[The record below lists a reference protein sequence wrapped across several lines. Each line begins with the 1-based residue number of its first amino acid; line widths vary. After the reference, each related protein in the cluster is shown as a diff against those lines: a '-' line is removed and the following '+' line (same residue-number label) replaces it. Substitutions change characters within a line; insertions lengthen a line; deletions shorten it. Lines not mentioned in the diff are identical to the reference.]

1 MTAMIDALTCP
12 SCGSNAVSTE
22 WRNLDPKTGKPTKTP
37 LMTSLLSSL
46 LALAGVI
53 WLLLLVVMLIDPTP
67 GVSFG
72 GLDLFLT
79 LASVGAII
87 NFAQMLRQTLAR
99 GRQKSRFCWCR
110 TCANEWVD
118 QTGRAASG
126 ARWASPLPAGSIPIS
141 PPAVAVPPASPVP
154 AAMTAAAAP
163 EPPVVAHGPAEGWGL
178 RWMME
183 AIRAMPLPEKLR
195 GWDQVIS
202 VECQDQPDLW
212 YRLVVQ
218 GDQWQVL
225 AGQTSRPTLRLVASK
240 EEDLARRF
248 ALGYAGA
255 VGYSLL
261 LPSGLTAGPGSGLK
275 VNALIMGIT
284 GYLSSAQAPA
294 LAVWQAARMAR
305 KYGIDNSMPV
315 GRLVAA
321 LESADAEARKAA
333 ADALEA
339 SGWTPPP
346 EKAEAYWA
354 AKQDWD
360 RAWTVVA
367 PAAPADIPARV
378 EYLLGHLKRKDL
390 RKSPTA
396 VRSLVNALVDL
407 GPAAMPNLFEH
418 YKHAGFDTTLLI
430 NMASAMTGIFDSPR
444 PLEQQIELLKYPLKP
459 GQRNL
464 ENKLAAAGSGIV
476 EPLIIALRDENVE
489 LRRSAV
495 EILGQIGDARAAD
508 PIRQLSNDQDHR
520 VRQATVEAL
529 TKIAAHSVV
538 PV

>member
-1 MTAMIDALTCP
+1 MTAAIDALACP

-37 LMTSLLSSL
+37 LMTILLSSL
-46 LALAGVI
+46 LALAGAV
-53 WLLLLVVMLIDPTP
+53 WLLLVVLMLIDPTP

-87 NFAQMLRQTLAR
+87 NLAQMLHRALAR
-99 GRQKSRFCWCR
+99 GRQKSCFCWCR
-110 TCANEWVD
+110 VCASEWVD

-126 ARWASPLPAGSIPIS
+126 ARWASSSSTGPTPAG
-141 PPAVAVPPASPVP
+141 PPAVTTPPASPVS
-154 AAMTAAAAP
+154 AAATAAPAP
-163 EPPVVAHGPAEGWGL
+163 EPSAPAHGPTEGGGL

-183 AIRAMPLPEKLR
+183 AIRTMPLPEKLR
-195 GWDQVIS
+195 GWNQVIS
-202 VECQDQPDLW
+202 VECRDQPDLW
-212 YRLVVQ
+212 YRWVIQ

-225 AGQTSRPTLRLVASK
+225 AGQTFRPTLRLVADK
-240 EEDLARRF
+240 EDDLAKRF
-248 ALGYAGA
+248 ALGYTGA

-261 LPSGLTAGPGSGLK
+261 LPSGLSAGPGSYLK

-284 GYLSSAQAPA
+284 GYLPAAHAPA
-294 LAVWQAARMAR
+294 LAAWQATRMGR
-305 KYGIDNSMPV
+305 KYGIGSSMPV
-315 GRLVAA
+315 DRLVEA
-321 LESADAEARKAA
+321 LGSADVEARKAA

-339 SGWTPPP
+339 SGWSPPP

-360 RAWTVVA
+360 RAWTATA
-367 PAAPADIPARV
+367 PASPADIPARV
-378 EYLLGHLKRKDL
+378 EYLLGHLKRKG
-390 RKSPTA
+390 PTA
-396 VRSLVNALVDL
+396 VRSLVDALVDL
-407 GPAAMPNLFEH
+407 GPAAMPSLFEH
-418 YKHAGFDTTLLI
+418 YRHAGFDTTLLV
-430 NMASAMTGIFDSPR
+430 NMASAITGIFNSPR

-459 GQRNL
+459 AQRNL
-464 ENKLAAAGSGIV
+464 EDKLAAAGPDIV
-476 EPLIIALRDENVE
+476 EPLLIALRDDDVE

-495 EILGQIGDARAAD
+495 EILGRIGDARAAD
-508 PIRQLSNDQDHR
+508 PIRRLSDDQDRR
-520 VRQATVEAL
+520 VRQAAVEAL